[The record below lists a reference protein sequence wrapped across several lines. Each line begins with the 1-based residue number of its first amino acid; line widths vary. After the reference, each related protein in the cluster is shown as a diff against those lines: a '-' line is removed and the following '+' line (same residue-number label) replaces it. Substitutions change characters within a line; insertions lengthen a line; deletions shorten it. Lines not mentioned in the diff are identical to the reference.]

1 MTKETTKS
9 AISAVEKLENSGKR
23 LSQVVEELE
32 KLSIH
37 ISSLENRINETGEM
51 LTTTD
56 STFNNLASE
65 TQKLKDGMSTELR
78 LRIAESSAEQSSRI
92 KDANES
98 LVKLDDLM
106 RTHVEKRKHVDAELK
121 NEIIAVQNRLS
132 ENIAQLKTSNRMNLF
147 LIIILIILVSTIL
160 AKMFDFIQL

>member
-98 LVKLDDLM
+98 LVKLDDLV
-106 RTHVEKRKHVDAELK
+106 RTHVEIRKHVDAELK

>member
-23 LSQVVEELE
+23 LGQVVEELE
-32 KLSIH
+32 KLSTH

-56 STFNNLASE
+56 STFNNLVSE
-65 TQKLKDGMSTELR
+65 TQKLKDDMSTELR

-106 RTHVEKRKHVDAELK
+106 RTHVEQSKHFDVELK
-121 NEIIAVQNRLS
+121 NEITVLQNRLS
-132 ENIAQLKTSNRMNLF
+132 ENVSQLKTSSRMNFF
-147 LIIILIILVSTIL
+147 LNIILIILASTIV
-160 AKMFDFIQL
+160 ARIFDFIQI